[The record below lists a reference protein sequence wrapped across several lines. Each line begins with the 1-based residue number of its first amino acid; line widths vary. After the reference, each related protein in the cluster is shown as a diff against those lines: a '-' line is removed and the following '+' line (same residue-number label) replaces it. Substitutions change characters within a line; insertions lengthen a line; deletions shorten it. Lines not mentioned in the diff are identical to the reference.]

1 MKKNTILSKCQQ
13 GFQST
18 NSTVNQ
24 IIEIDHRIISNT
36 DSGKYVRLLF
46 CDMPMAFDKV
56 WHTSYSSN

>member
-24 IIEIDHRIISNT
+24 IIEIDH
-36 DSGKYVRLLF
+36 
-46 CDMPMAFDKV
+46 
-56 WHTSYSSN
+56 